1 MTTFTTPPVVAS
13 LLLLAGMNPAYTCEA
28 IHTHPEFQFSNFIFN
43 QSDVELSLLTSDTE
57 SVDAE
62 DFLNQLIE
70 QHSLSDQMPAARA
83 WVAEEVYAG
92 RNTIAA
98 LRLKAGLTQS
108 QLAKMLDAPQSSI
121 SRLEAGRE
129 NPSFERAKKM
139 ADALRVTLDEFYLAF
154 ELTRTEHQV

>member
-1 MTTFTTPPVVAS
+1 M
-13 LLLLAGMNPAYTCEA
+13 LLVGMNPAYTCEA

-70 QHSLSDQMPAARA
+70 QHSLIDQMPAARA
-83 WVAEEVYAG
+83 WLAEEIYAG
-92 RNTIAA
+92 KNTIAV
-98 LRLKAGLTQS
+98 LRLRAGLTQS
-108 QLAKMLDAPQSSI
+108 QLAKKLDAPQSSI

-129 NPSFERAKKM
+129 NPSFERAKKIS
-139 ADALRVTLDEFYLAF
+139 DALGVTLDEFYIAF
-154 ELTRTEHQV
+154 DLTRTETQA